1 MDDVLKEKHA
11 PLNMR
16 TAYKQLQA
24 LYGESNIPLV
34 LGSEDHGGRTDS
46 VQIEVG
52 IDQMMLCLE
61 ENYHEVPPQYRDSS
75 PFFVLAHE
83 FGHIVAHPGRDA
95 VYWVEGAKELPV
107 EHHQRFRWMNCISD
121 ILVNWTVITATAV
134 LDKNQK
140 QAIQKQMT
148 DGWRASQFVRRCNTR
163 EGFARHKRL
172 LAEGK
177 LKDNRYKPPQGL
189 RGQYD
194 EHAQGDPYT
203 PTPETPLY
211 QKHMGHGR
219 GEQYYPPINYAV
231 AKKMADKWRT
241 VVMVK
246 DVMGFKKGQKYV
258 VEGTKTYDG
267 RTNTEGFE
275 PIKEFQIGGQWVGT
289 RYCQPACPDCGAP
302 ANTIWD
308 NWWQYTTKE
317 QKEAEIKTYGTWRYL
332 LIQMFAFEWA
342 MAYSSVIKYGN
353 NPLNRDTGKQFLSDI
368 ASDMDAAMRSR

>member
-1 MDDVLKEKHA
+1 MDDVLQEKHA

-46 VQIEVG
+46 YQIEVG

-140 QAIQKQMT
+140 QVIQKQMT
-148 DGWRASQFVRRCNTR
+148 DGWQARQFVRRCSTR

-194 EHAQGDPYT
+194 NHAQGDPYT

-219 GEQYYPPINYAV
+219 GEQYYLSIMPLPKRWLIN
-231 AKKMADKWRT
+231 
-241 VVMVK
+241 
-246 DVMGFKKGQKYV
+246 
-258 VEGTKTYDG
+258 
-267 RTNTEGFE
+267 
-275 PIKEFQIGGQWVGT
+275 
-289 RYCQPACPDCGAP
+289 GAP
-302 ANTIWD
+302 
-308 NWWQYTTKE
+308 
-317 QKEAEIKTYGTWRYL
+317 L
-332 LIQMFAFEWA
+332 LW
-342 MAYSSVIKYGN
+342 
-353 NPLNRDTGKQFLSDI
+353 
-368 ASDMDAAMRSR
+368 